1 MSEISSGLVAVR
13 IDTDGYPLVRLSDAE
28 AKLSECVTS
37 YEKEVAGLTAELNA
51 KDEEIERLE
60 RESSACDLVEEQK
73 GTITALNM
81 ALGGEDSTSTENL
94 IDAYEV
100 DYNEE
105 GLISLCRKL
114 IAENVRL
121 SDVIESTAINDTIE
135 ALGFANR
142 EIERLTTS
150 ENDWITCHAKIWR
163 ELQETKT
170 IVGNQAERI
179 SDLEASPIS
188 EEVIDILRS
197 KIKALESEILEQCRI
212 NGMGAERELALRVQM
227 ERQDERIKGLE
238 EQAQS
243 LARSVMCDQVS
254 NDSHSLFLAAIRD
267 LAAINECLGLD
278 PDDGGAVPIIDAIE
292 AQSAAL
298 KLAREALFDMQDSY
312 AAVHGWKDS
321 FVIAATTAIAAID
334 SLQKGD

>member
-13 IDTDGYPLVRLSDAE
+13 IDTDGYPLVRLSDAD
-28 AKLSECVTS
+28 ALIS
-37 YEKEVAGLTAELNA
+37 A
-51 KDEEIERLE
+51 KDAEIERLE
-60 RESSACDLVEEQK
+60 RESSSCDLLDEQK

-94 IDAYEV
+94 IDAHDI

-150 ENDWITCHAKIWR
+150 ENDWIACHAKIWR

-179 SDLEASPIS
+179 SDLEASHIS

-197 KIKALESEILEQCRI
+197 KIKALESEITEQCRI
-212 NGMGAERELALRVQM
+212 NGMGAERELALLGQI
-227 ERQDERIKGLE
+227 ER
-238 EQAQS
+238 
-243 LARSVMCDQVS
+243 
-254 NDSHSLFLAAIRD
+254 
-267 LAAINECLGLD
+267 
-278 PDDGGAVPIIDAIE
+278 
-292 AQSAAL
+292 QSAAL
-298 KLAREALFDMQDSY
+298 KLAKDAFSAIDTEAKEFRSY
-312 AAVHGWKDS
+312 ENARNNFSYSVNERRAYERAMIKAS
-321 FVIAATTAIAAID
+321 ELTKKALAAID
-334 SLQKGD
+334 ALKGE

>member
-1 MSEISSGLVAVR
+1 MNTKTDGISSGLVAVAWLAPSNYEWPSHFFSMTEIR
-13 IDTDGYPLVRLSDAE
+13 NGEPLVRLSDAE

-197 KIKALESEILEQCRI
+197 KIKALESEILEQCRL
-212 NGMGAERELALRVQM
+212 NGMGAEREATLIGKV
-227 ERQDERIKGLE
+227 
-238 EQAQS
+238 AQ
-243 LARSVMCDQVS
+243 
-254 NDSHSLFLAAIRD
+254 
-267 LAAINECLGLD
+267 
-278 PDDGGAVPIIDAIE
+278 
-292 AQSAAL
+292 QSAAL
-298 KLAREALFDMQDSY
+298 KLARQVLMSVKETSSSTRLRRIVDEPL
-312 AAVHGWKDS
+312 
-321 FVIAATTAIAAID
+321 AAIHEV
-334 SLQKGD
+334 LKGE

>member
-1 MSEISSGLVAVR
+1 MSEISSGLVAVAWMAADEGGDLEFNTINKFSCGR
-13 IDTDGYPLVRLSDAE
+13 TEGTPLVRLSDAE

-212 NGMGAERELALRVQM
+212 NGMGAEREATLLGKV
-227 ERQDERIKGLE
+227 ER
-238 EQAQS
+238 
-243 LARSVMCDQVS
+243 
-254 NDSHSLFLAAIRD
+254 
-267 LAAINECLGLD
+267 
-278 PDDGGAVPIIDAIE
+278 
-292 AQSAAL
+292 QSAAL

-334 SLQKGD
+334 ALGEVK

>member
-1 MSEISSGLVAVR
+1 MSEISSGLVAVAF
-13 IDTDGYPLVRLSDAE
+13 DQSDDHGSYGTPLVRLSDAE

-197 KIKALESEILEQCRI
+197 KIKALESEILEQCRL
-212 NGMGAERELALRVQM
+212 NGMGAEREATLLGKV
-227 ERQDERIKGLE
+227 ER
-238 EQAQS
+238 
-243 LARSVMCDQVS
+243 
-254 NDSHSLFLAAIRD
+254 
-267 LAAINECLGLD
+267 
-278 PDDGGAVPIIDAIE
+278 
-292 AQSAAL
+292 QSAAL

-312 AAVHGWKDS
+312 AAIHGWKDS

-334 SLQKGD
+334 ALGEAI

>member
-13 IDTDGYPLVRLSDAE
+13 IHTDGYPLVRLSDAE

-197 KIKALESEILEQCRI
+197 KIKALESEILEQCRL
-212 NGMGAERELALRVQM
+212 NGMGAEREATLIGKV
-227 ERQDERIKGLE
+227 
-238 EQAQS
+238 AQ
-243 LARSVMCDQVS
+243 
-254 NDSHSLFLAAIRD
+254 
-267 LAAINECLGLD
+267 
-278 PDDGGAVPIIDAIE
+278 
-292 AQSAAL
+292 QSAAL
-298 KLAREALFDMQDSY
+298 KLARQVLMSVKETSSSTRLRRIVDEPL
-312 AAVHGWKDS
+312 
-321 FVIAATTAIAAID
+321 AAINEV
-334 SLQKGD
+334 LGEVK

>member
-212 NGMGAERELALRVQM
+212 NGMGAEREAALLGKV
-227 ERQDERIKGLE
+227 
-238 EQAQS
+238 AQ
-243 LARSVMCDQVS
+243 
-254 NDSHSLFLAAIRD
+254 
-267 LAAINECLGLD
+267 
-278 PDDGGAVPIIDAIE
+278 
-292 AQSAAL
+292 QSAAL

-321 FVIAATTAIAAID
+321 FVIAATTALAAID
-334 SLQKGD
+334 ALGEVK

>member
-197 KIKALESEILEQCRI
+197 KIKALESEILEQCRL
-212 NGMGAERELALRVQM
+212 NGMGAEREAALLGKV
-227 ERQDERIKGLE
+227 
-238 EQAQS
+238 AQ
-243 LARSVMCDQVS
+243 
-254 NDSHSLFLAAIRD
+254 
-267 LAAINECLGLD
+267 
-278 PDDGGAVPIIDAIE
+278 
-292 AQSAAL
+292 QSAAL
-298 KLAREALFDMQDSY
+298 KLARQVLMSVKETSSSTRLRRIVDEPL
-312 AAVHGWKDS
+312 
-321 FVIAATTAIAAID
+321 AAINEV
-334 SLQKGD
+334 LGEVK

>member
-1 MSEISSGLVAVR
+1 MNTKTDGISSGLVAVAWMAADEGGDLEFNTINKFSCGR
-13 IDTDGYPLVRLSDAE
+13 TEGTPLVRLSDAE

-212 NGMGAERELALRVQM
+212 NGMGAEREAALLGKV
-227 ERQDERIKGLE
+227 
-238 EQAQS
+238 AQ
-243 LARSVMCDQVS
+243 
-254 NDSHSLFLAAIRD
+254 
-267 LAAINECLGLD
+267 
-278 PDDGGAVPIIDAIE
+278 
-292 AQSAAL
+292 QSAAL
-298 KLAREALFDMQDSY
+298 KLAREALQAMHSLDEENHQRHAGDEDVCTETRMCRE
-312 AAVHGWKDS
+312 AL
-321 FVIAATTAIAAID
+321 AAID
-334 SLQKGD
+334 EVLKGE

>member
-1 MSEISSGLVAVR
+1 MNTKTDGISSGLVAVAEVGSGFSIR
-13 IDTDGYPLVRLSDAE
+13 WTEPDYGGSCKPYDMLVRLSDAE
-28 AKLSECVTS
+28 AII
-37 YEKEVAGLTAELNA
+37 AQ
-51 KDEEIERLE
+51 KD
-60 RESSACDLVEEQK
+60 A
-73 GTITALNM
+73 
-81 ALGGEDSTSTENL
+81 
-94 IDAYEV
+94 
-100 DYNEE
+100 
-105 GLISLCRKL
+105 
-114 IAENVRL
+114 
-121 SDVIESTAINDTIE
+121 
-135 ALGFANR
+135 
-142 EIERLTTS
+142 
-150 ENDWITCHAKIWR
+150 
-163 ELQETKT
+163 
-170 IVGNQAERI
+170 
-179 SDLEASPIS
+179 
-188 EEVIDILRS
+188 
-197 KIKALESEILEQCRI
+197 EILEQCRI
-212 NGMGAERELALRVQM
+212 NGMGAERELALRGQM

-334 SLQKGD
+334 ALEGE

>member
-212 NGMGAERELALRVQM
+212 NGMGAEREAALLGKV
-227 ERQDERIKGLE
+227 
-238 EQAQS
+238 AQ
-243 LARSVMCDQVS
+243 
-254 NDSHSLFLAAIRD
+254 
-267 LAAINECLGLD
+267 
-278 PDDGGAVPIIDAIE
+278 
-292 AQSAAL
+292 QSAAL
-298 KLAREALFDMQDSY
+298 KLARQVLMSVKETSSSTRLRRIVDEPL
-312 AAVHGWKDS
+312 
-321 FVIAATTAIAAID
+321 AAIHEV
-334 SLQKGD
+334 LKGE